1 MQKKF
6 IKKLLKDTKILQ
18 INSIMIYINHK
29 NLVFLKINR
38 ILQHFS
44 RSLKDF
50 SFFFKKNVIIDF
62 FSKCIM
68 IKSSRL
74 EKDKDIEENI
84 IKDVRS
90 LFRLKKL
97 KKETND

>member
-50 SFFFKKNVIIDF
+50 SFFFKKKVIDF
-62 FSKCIM
+62 FSKCVM

-74 EKDKDIEENI
+74 EKDKNIEENI

>member
-1 MQKKF
+1 
-6 IKKLLKDTKILQ
+6 
-18 INSIMIYINHK
+18 
-29 NLVFLKINR
+29 
-38 ILQHFS
+38 
-44 RSLKDF
+44 
-50 SFFFKKNVIIDF
+50 
-62 FSKCIM
+62 M

-74 EKDKDIEENI
+74 EKDKNIEENI